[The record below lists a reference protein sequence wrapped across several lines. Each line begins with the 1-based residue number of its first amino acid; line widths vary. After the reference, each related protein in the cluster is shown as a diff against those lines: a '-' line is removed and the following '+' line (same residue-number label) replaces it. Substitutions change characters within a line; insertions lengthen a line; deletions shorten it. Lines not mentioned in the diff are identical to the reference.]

1 MSAARL
7 YVGNVAYHVTVSDIR
22 GIFKEFGPLKDVYAP
37 PPKPGS
43 PPSQL
48 HRGYF
53 FVEFERAQD
62 AARATELLH
71 QTADPSGR
79 LMQIREAAGRP

>member
-1 MSAARL
+1 MSACRI
-7 YVGNVAYHVTVSDIR
+7 YVGNVAYHVTVAEIR
-22 GIFKEFGPLKDVYAP
+22 GLFKELGPLRDVYAP

-53 FVEFERAQD
+53 FVEYEDARDAGRAI
-62 AARATELLH
+62 ELMH

-79 LMQIREAAGRP
+79 LMQIREAAERI